1 MATIIGAESVLGAT
15 IIGSIE
21 QGHYVM
27 RHGNRVLAREPLRP
41 HAQRMQISGDAMAV
55 IDRMQRTEVGGKFFN
70 KVKKAAKKGVS
81 KVVKGAKKVAKNKA
95 TKALYSAAK
104 QAAPSPYK
112 EYIAGAETA
121 VNFTKAI
128 AKGSKKGKA
137 AKKALPTVKAL
148 AQGKITLAQAKKKSQ
163 ALGLKPNTIRDVA
176 ASMKLHASKSPAAK
190 AVMSVVTDISKVTES
205 PTRIVEA
212 ASGRRYEVLVK
223 PA

>member
-1 MATIIGAESVLGAT
+1 MATIIGAETVLGGT

-21 QGHYVM
+21 QGHYVI

-41 HAQRMQISGDAMAV
+41 HARRMQVSGDAMAV
-55 IDRMQRTEVGGKFFN
+55 INRMGRTEVSGAFLN
-70 KVKKAAKKGVS
+70 KIKKGAKKAVS
-81 KVVKGAKKVAKNKA
+81 KVVKGAKVVAKNKA
-95 TKALYSAAK
+95 TKALYNAAK
-104 QAAPSPYK
+104 TAAPSPYK

-121 VNFTKAI
+121 VNFTKAM
-128 AKGSKKGKA
+128 AKGTKKGKA

-148 AQGKITLAQAKKKSQ
+148 AEGKISLADAKKKSQ

-176 ASMKLHASKSPAAK
+176 ASMRLHASKSPAAK
-190 AVMSVVTDISKVTES
+190 AVMGVVADISKLTES

-212 ASGRRYEVLVK
+212 ASGRRYEVLVR